1 MKFDYTKKRMKIRV
15 LSDNRTLNDSLLSE
29 HGLCVYVETP
39 NYKCLLDTGASDNF
53 IRNAKQLGIDL
64 TQIDY
69 VFISH
74 GHADHIGGLAAFLE
88 INSKAKIVMSSQVL
102 NQEFYSK
109 RNGLHSISIKFDVGL
124 LKDRVVYVDNEA
136 CFEDDIQ
143 VFKVHKTPYPLP
155 QGNRTLFK
163 DSGNGLELDDF
174 DHELIVTFG
183 TEDLVVFTGCGHKGL
198 LNILNA
204 ITLNVRQSIRYVLGG
219 FHLLDSTLHTNY
231 ESDLEIT
238 ELSNYLRTNFPLTD
252 FITGHCTGEQSY
264 DQMKKVLESRLR
276 RFFTGYTLEI

>member
-64 TQIDY
+64 TEIDY

-74 GHADHIGGLAAFLE
+74 GHADHIGGLEAFLE

-155 QGNRTLFK
+155 QGNRTDRK
-163 DSGNGLELDDF
+163 S
-174 DHELIVTFG
+174 
-183 TEDLVVFTGCGHKGL
+183 VV
-198 LNILNA
+198 
-204 ITLNVRQSIRYVLGG
+204 
-219 FHLLDSTLHTNY
+219 
-231 ESDLEIT
+231 
-238 ELSNYLRTNFPLTD
+238 
-252 FITGHCTGEQSY
+252 
-264 DQMKKVLESRLR
+264 
-276 RFFTGYTLEI
+276 